1 MEINTQLN
9 SVQTEQVSSKKT
21 SLYKVIWRWHFYGG
35 MIFAPILV
43 LLAITG
49 AIYLFRPY
57 VEPILD
63 KNLYYV
69 EQGSKEITPSLQLK
83 AVMDDYPNDAIT
95 SFTDVKDPKRAT
107 EIGIAKGDVNY
118 TVFVNPY
125 TGKVLGELQND
136 QRLMEIIVKLHGEI
150 MVGKIG
156 DNLVELSAS
165 WAIILL
171 ATGLYLYF
179 PRNKQSFLSVLRIRM
194 RNGTRVFWRDL
205 HASTGF
211 WMTIFLLVLVLSGLP
226 WASSFGERL
235 DTLKAKAKLSNA
247 PEHLWDG
254 SIQSTKIN
262 KDIAKTPW
270 AAENIPVPESVY
282 SNNGMLPI
290 ENVVK
295 IAEQTNIYPGYTITM
310 PEGDKGVY
318 LISTWGWA
326 AGSVK
331 NYVTMDLDQYSGK
344 VLLDYRWKDYSKF
357 DKTVE
362 MGIALHEGR
371 FFGWTNLIINLIA
384 CLSLVLVVFSG
395 ITMWWKRRPTGTVG
409 VPKASEG
416 NKYFL
421 GVLFISVIC
430 GLLMPMVGISILV
443 IGLIE
448 FIVKFIKKK
457 VRQSG
462 IQ

>member
-1 MEINTQLN
+1 METNTQLN

-21 SLYKVIWRWHFYGG
+21 SLYKAIWRWHFYGG
-35 MIFAPILV
+35 IIFAPILI

-57 VEPILD
+57 VEPMLN

-83 AVMDDYPNDAIT
+83 AVKDNYPNDAIT
-95 SFTDVKDPKRAT
+95 SFTDAKDSERAT
-107 EIGIAKGDVNY
+107 EIGMTKGDVSY

-125 TGKVLGELQND
+125 TGKVLGEIQND
-136 QRLMEIIVKLHGEI
+136 QRLMEIIVKLHGDI

-165 WAIILL
+165 WAIILM

-179 PRNKQSFLSVLRIRM
+179 PRNKQSFLSVLRIRIRKGSRM
-194 RNGTRVFWRDL
+194 FWRDL

-211 WMTIFLLVLVLSGLP
+211 WMTIILLILVLSGLP

-235 DTLKAKAKLSNA
+235 NTLVAKAKLSNA
-247 PEHLWDG
+247 PIHLYDG
-254 SIQSTKIN
+254 SIQSTKLN

-282 SNNGMLPI
+282 SNKRMLPI
-290 ENVVK
+290 ENVIK
-295 IAEQTNIYPGYTITM
+295 IAKETNVYPGYTITM

-331 NYVTMDLDQYSGK
+331 NYVTMDIDQYSGEI
-344 VLLDYRWKDYSKF
+344 LLNYRWKEYSKF
-357 DKTVE
+357 DKTIE
-362 MGIALHEGR
+362 TGIALHEGR
-371 FFGWTNLIINLIA
+371 YFGWANLILNVLA
-384 CLSLVLVVFSG
+384 CLSLILIIFSG
-395 ITMWWKRRPTGTVG
+395 ITMWWKRRPIGTVG
-409 VPKASEG
+409 IPKSSEG
-416 NKYFL
+416 NKFYL
-421 GVLFISVIC
+421 GVLLISVIC
-430 GLLMPMVGISILV
+430 GLLMPMVSISIFV

-457 VRQSG
+457 VRHTG

>member
-1 MEINTQLN
+1 MGINTQLN
-9 SVQTEQVSSKKT
+9 SIQTEQVPSKKT
-21 SLYKVIWRWHFYGG
+21 SLYKTIWRWHFYGG
-35 MIFAPILV
+35 MVFAPILI

-57 VEPILD
+57 VEPMLD
-63 KNLYYV
+63 KNLYFV

-83 AVMDDYPNDAIT
+83 AVKDKYPNDAIT
-95 SFTDVKDPKRAT
+95 SFTDVKNPERAT
-107 EIGIAKGDVNY
+107 EIGIEKGDVSY
-118 TVFVNPY
+118 TVFVNPN
-125 TGKVLGELQND
+125 TGKVIGELQND
-136 QRLMEIIVKLHGEI
+136 QRLMEIIVKLHGEL

-179 PRNKQSFLSVLRIRM
+179 PRNKQSLWSVLRIRVRKGSRM
-194 RNGTRVFWRDL
+194 FWRDL

-211 WMTIFLLVLVLSGLP
+211 WMTIILLLLVLSGLP
-226 WASSFGERL
+226 WASSFGEKL
-235 DTLKAKAKLSNA
+235 NTFVAKAKLSNA

-254 SIQSTKIN
+254 SIQSKKIN
-262 KDIAKTPW
+262 KDVAKTPW

-282 SNNGMLPI
+282 SNKGMLPI

-295 IAEQTNIYPGYTITM
+295 IAEETNVYPGYTISM
-310 PEGDKGVY
+310 PEGEKGVY
-318 LISTWGWA
+318 LISTYGWA

-331 NYVTMDLDQYSGK
+331 NYVTMDIDQYSGNI
-344 VLLDYRWKDYSKF
+344 LLDYRWEDYSKF

-362 MGIALHEGR
+362 TGIALHEGR
-371 FFGWTNLIINLIA
+371 YFGKTNLMINVIA
-384 CLSLVLVVFSG
+384 CLSLVLIVFSG
-395 ITMWWKRRPTGTVG
+395 ITMWWKRRPKGTAG
-409 VPKASEG
+409 VPKVNEG
-416 NKYFL
+416 NKFYL
-421 GVLFISVIC
+421 GVLLISVIC
-430 GLLMPMVGISILV
+430 GLLMPIVGISILV

-448 FIVKFIKKK
+448 FIILFIKKK
-457 VRQSG
+457 VRQTG